1 MKHWCIK
8 EPRRLNF
15 LQSRNIFDWKK
26 PDEVASGLFVHYR
39 FLFRCLSSIHS
50 SSCSTS
56 FIQASTKQALV
67 LHSADCVVCC
77 VMRLQ
82 PNCFNL
88 EMFDVTSLSCPG
100 NPPFPVNML
109 FVFYTR
115 SLINNCCVTPLLL
128 IVGLTWVIS
137 TVCCCWSANES
148 PMNSNGSSSNVFAS
162 LTTLTSQIF
171 LQPVLRLLRPVTIL
185 PQQTRLV
192 TFSILSLFQHR
203 LETVKGLCISLNS
216 PLKKLVESS
225 LCDGRMNSFSRW

>member
-1 MKHWCIK
+1 
-8 EPRRLNF
+8 
-15 LQSRNIFDWKK
+15 
-26 PDEVASGLFVHYR
+26 
-39 FLFRCLSSIHS
+39 
-50 SSCSTS
+50 
-56 FIQASTKQALV
+56 
-67 LHSADCVVCC
+67 
-77 VMRLQ
+77 
-82 PNCFNL
+82 
-88 EMFDVTSLSCPG
+88 
-100 NPPFPVNML
+100 
-109 FVFYTR
+109 
-115 SLINNCCVTPLLL
+115 
-128 IVGLTWVIS
+128 VIS